1 MQTFIPYDIH
11 LFSAR
16 ALDRQRLGKQRV
28 ECKQILMALVG
39 DSTGWVNHPATRMW
53 RGSERFLADYALI
66 VCAEWKAR
74 DYVDNLAP
82 WFEEVRG
89 RFDLGT
95 MQRPSWWANR
105 TIHDSHKAQLL
116 RKNREH
122 YQCAFGLTDDQVQT
136 LLDAHEGYVWPV

>member
-66 VCAEWKAR
+66 VCAEWR
-74 DYVDNLAP
+74 ERGYVDNLAP

-89 RFDLGT
+89 RFDLSA
-95 MQRPSWWANR
+95 MQRPSWWRDRNV
-105 TIHDSHKAQLL
+105 HDSHKAQLL
-116 RKNREH
+116 RKSPEH
-122 YQCAFGLTDDQVQT
+122 YQAAFRLTDVQVQE
-136 LLDAHEGYVWPV
+136 LLNAHEGYIWPV